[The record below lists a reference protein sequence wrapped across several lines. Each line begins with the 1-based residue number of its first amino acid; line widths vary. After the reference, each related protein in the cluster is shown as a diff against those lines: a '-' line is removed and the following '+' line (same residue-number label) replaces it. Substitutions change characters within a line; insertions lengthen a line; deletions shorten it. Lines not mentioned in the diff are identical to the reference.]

1 MRSESYKAW
10 IDAMP
15 IDDVRQKI
23 ERLERKLA
31 DLHVL
36 ERLYE
41 DRNGGGETALE
52 AGSAGDQ
59 AAEAGSDEGAG
70 EQAAQAESGEAGN
83 DGAPEAGSG
92 EGGGGWTQGEGSP
105 EHG

>member
-1 MRSESYKAW
+1 MSSESYKAW

-41 DRNGGGETALE
+41 GRSGGGESAPE
-52 AGSAGDQ
+52 PQADGGSESAPEGEGD
-59 AAEAGSDEGAG
+59 DAG
-70 EQAAQAESGEAGN
+70 EAAHE
-83 DGAPEAGSG
+83 PEGSEPV